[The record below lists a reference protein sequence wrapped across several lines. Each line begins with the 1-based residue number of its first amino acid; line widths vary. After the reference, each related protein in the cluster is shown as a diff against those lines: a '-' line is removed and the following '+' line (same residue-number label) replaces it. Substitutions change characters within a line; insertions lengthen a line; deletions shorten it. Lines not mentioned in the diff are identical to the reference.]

1 MAQLEGTV
9 RYIGAMRDLRPAIL
23 SALLISSGLLF
34 SSLLPG
40 CSTPAPAQPESAP
53 PPDATPAVSEP
64 GEPAAPAEPAPPA
77 QPADAKPAPAET
89 VDIRGRV
96 TQARRNG
103 QGELP
108 VGTLQ
113 VEGALEPGT
122 RYAKATIHVGHQTK
136 IFLGRSGPGQKP
148 ASFSFIHSGDL
159 IEVIFVGPPT
169 GTTETTESDP
179 VKATADRIVI
189 LEHTP

>member
-1 MAQLEGTV
+1 V
-9 RYIGAMRDLRPAIL
+9 RYIAAMRALRPAVL
-23 SALLISSGLLF
+23 SVPLIFVWLVS
-34 SSLLPG
+34 G
-40 CSTPAPAQPESAP
+40 CSTPAPAQPQ
-53 PPDATPAVSEP
+53 
-64 GEPAAPAEPAPPA
+64 APAPETVSPEPAPAPPTP
-77 QPADAKPAPAET
+77 PADAKPAAAAET

-96 TQARRNG
+96 IQARRNG

-136 IFLGRSGPGQKP
+136 IFFGPSGSDRRR

-159 IEVIFVGPPT
+159 VEVTFTGPP
-169 GTTETTESDP
+169 TETTESDP